1 MSEWLKRNKKIWIP
15 VLAVIVCAVI
25 ALTLVLILNNG
36 YAGAKSAILTVET
49 PQKVSRNTTE
59 SIIIDVTVSS
69 LGEALYPA
77 ASMSISFDSARLEFM
92 GIREGN
98 VFVNSDGEKGK
109 IALPEWSY
117 NVDACNESGCINV
130 MYLDMTGGENA
141 FSNDLLAKED
151 NVVLRLEFRLRG
163 SVRSGDI
170 CDLIIEDAV
179 FAASDETLSLATSKG
194 TLKAKNGK
202 IVIGE

>member
-69 LGEALYPA
+69 FGEALYPA

>member
-1 MSEWLKRNKKIWIP
+1 MSEWLKKNKKIWIP